1 MCGDKMVKVAFC
13 DDEAK
18 ILEDLSV
25 KIKSEFE
32 NLSCKIDL
40 YTTENSIELLEY
52 LKNYPVDILFLDID
66 MPTISGMEIA
76 QTLLNSEIK
85 TLLVFVT
92 GQDALVYKS
101 FKYHPFG
108 FIRKTYFDEEISGVV
123 KSLVEEMQK
132 SSDTFLFKT
141 NDGFNRIKLRDIL
154 YFESESNY
162 INLHTKESVYKFRST
177 VSAIE
182 KELSNKGF
190 IRTHKGFLVNQ
201 EHIFSVKSE
210 DVVLSNNVVLPI
222 GRTNRDVIKA
232 RIMRYMR

>member
-18 ILEDLSV
+18 ILEDLSE

-210 DVVLSNNVVLPI
+210 NVVLSNNVVLPI

>member
-85 TLLVFVT
+85 TRLVFVT

-182 KELSNKGF
+182 KELSAKGF

-210 DVVLSNNVVLPI
+210 NIVLSNNLVLPI

>member
-1 MCGDKMVKVAFC
+1 MLNVVIC
-13 DDEAK
+13 DDSTRDASQ
-18 ILEDLSV
+18 LEQYLLSYDKV
-25 KIKSEFE
+25 PVETK
-32 NLSCKIDL
+32 L
-40 YTTENSIELLEY
+40 YTNPQKMLEQ
-52 LKNYPVDILFLDID
+52 LTRDTHCVFLDID
-66 MPTISGMEIA
+66 MPTISGMDIA
-76 QTLLNSEIK
+76 ETLLNSKIK

-108 FIRKTYFDEEISGVV
+108 FIRKAFFDDEITGVV
-123 KSLVEEMQK
+123 KGLVEEIQK

-141 NDGFNRIKLRDIL
+141 NDGFNRIKIKNIL

-162 INLHTKESVYKFRST
+162 LNLHTANTVYKFRST
-177 VSAIE
+177 LSAIE
-182 KELSNKGF
+182 KELSAKGF

-210 DVVLSNNVVLPI
+210 NIVLSNNVVLPI

>member
-210 DVVLSNNVVLPI
+210 NVVLSNNVVLPI

>member
-1 MCGDKMVKVAFC
+1 MVKVAFC

-182 KELSNKGF
+182 KELSTKGF

-210 DVVLSNNVVLPI
+210 NVVLSNNVVLPI

>member
-1 MCGDKMVKVAFC
+1 MIKVAFC

-25 KIKSEFE
+25 KIKKEFE
-32 NLSCKIDL
+32 KINCEIDL
-40 YTTENSIELLEY
+40 YTTESSFMLLEY
-52 LKNYPVDILFLDID
+52 LQSTPVDIIFLDID
-66 MPTISGMEIA
+66 MPAISGMDIA
-76 QTLLNSEIK
+76 EALLNSDIK

-108 FIRKTYFDEEISGVV
+108 FIRKTYFDEEITGVV
-123 KSLVEEMQK
+123 KSLAEEIQK
-132 SSDTFLFKT
+132 STDTFLFKT
-141 NDGFNRIKLRDIL
+141 GDGVNRIKLKDIL

-162 INLHTKESVYKFRST
+162 LNMHTKDTVYKFRST
-177 VSAIE
+177 LSAIE
-182 KELSNKGF
+182 KELSAKGF

-210 DVVLSNNVVLPI
+210 NVVLGNNTVLPI

>member
-1 MCGDKMVKVAFC
+1 MIEVAFC

-25 KIKSEFE
+25 KIKKEFE
-32 NLSCKIDL
+32 KLNCEIDL
-40 YTTENSIELLEY
+40 YTTAHSVELLEH
-52 LKNYPVDILFLDID
+52 LKGCPVDILFLDID
-66 MPTISGMEIA
+66 MPTISGMDIA
-76 QTLLNSEIK
+76 EALLNSEIK

-108 FIRKTYFDEEISGVV
+108 FIRKTYFDEEITGVV
-123 KSLVEEMQK
+123 KGLVEEIQK

-141 NDGFNRIKLRDIL
+141 NDSFNRIKLKDIL

-162 INLHTKESVYKFRST
+162 LNLHTVNNVYKFRST
-177 VSAIE
+177 LSAIE
-182 KELSNKGF
+182 KELSAKGF

-210 DVVLSNNVVLPI
+210 NIVLSSNVVLPI

>member
-1 MCGDKMVKVAFC
+1 MVKVAFC

-32 NLSCKIDL
+32 NLSCEIDL
-40 YTTENSIELLEY
+40 YTTKNSIELLEY
-52 LKNYPVDILFLDID
+52 LKNYTVDILFLDID

-182 KELSNKGF
+182 KELSTKGF

-210 DVVLSNNVVLPI
+210 NVVLSNNVVLPI

>member
-32 NLSCKIDL
+32 DLSCKIDL

-162 INLHTKESVYKFRST
+162 INLHTNESVYKFRST

-182 KELSNKGF
+182 KELSTKGF

-210 DVVLSNNVVLPI
+210 NVVLSNNVVLPI

>member
-1 MCGDKMVKVAFC
+1 MVKVAFC

-32 NLSCKIDL
+32 DLSCKIDL

-182 KELSNKGF
+182 KELSTKGF

-210 DVVLSNNVVLPI
+210 NVVLSNNVVLPI

>member
-18 ILEDLSV
+18 ILEDLSE

-182 KELSNKGF
+182 KELSTKGF

-210 DVVLSNNVVLPI
+210 NVVLSNNVVLPI

>member
-13 DDEAK
+13 DDEAR

-108 FIRKTYFDEEISGVV
+108 FIRKTYFDEEISGIV

-182 KELSNKGF
+182 KELSTKGF

-210 DVVLSNNVVLPI
+210 NVVLSNNVVLPI

>member
-1 MCGDKMVKVAFC
+1 MVKVAFC

>member
-1 MCGDKMVKVAFC
+1 MIKVAFC

-18 ILEDLSV
+18 ILADLSQKV
-25 KIKSEFE
+25 LSEFE
-32 NLSCKIDL
+32 NNECEIEL
-40 YTTENSIELLEY
+40 YITESSMELLEY
-52 LKNYPVDILFLDID
+52 IKENVVDILFLDID
-66 MPTISGMEIA
+66 MPRLSGMDIA
-76 QTLLNSEIK
+76 ETLLNSEMN

-123 KSLVEEMQK
+123 KGLIEEIHK
-132 SSDTFLFKT
+132 NSDTFSFKT
-141 NDGFNRIKLRDIL
+141 NDSLNRVKIKDIL

-162 INLHTKESVYKFRST
+162 LNLHTKDFVYKFRST
-177 VSAIE
+177 LSAIE
-182 KELSNKGF
+182 NELSSKGF

-201 EHIFSVKSE
+201 EHIFSVKA
-210 DVVLSNNVVLPI
+210 DNIVLDNEAVLPI
-222 GRTNRDVIKA
+222 GRTNRDAIKA

>member
-32 NLSCKIDL
+32 NLSCEIDL
-40 YTTENSIELLEY
+40 YTTKNSIELLEY
-52 LKNYPVDILFLDID
+52 LKNYTVDILFLDID

-162 INLHTKESVYKFRST
+162 INLHTNESVYKFRST

-182 KELSNKGF
+182 KELSTKGF

-210 DVVLSNNVVLPI
+210 NVVLSNNVVLPI

>member
-92 GQDALVYKS
+92 GQDTLVYKS

-182 KELSNKGF
+182 KELSTKGF

-210 DVVLSNNVVLPI
+210 NVVLSNNVVLPI

>member
-1 MCGDKMVKVAFC
+1 MIRVAFC

-18 ILEDLSV
+18 ILEDLSA
-25 KIKSEFE
+25 KIIKEFKKLNCE
-32 NLSCKIDL
+32 IDL
-40 YTTENSIELLEY
+40 YTTENSIDLLEY
-52 LKNYPVDILFLDID
+52 LKTSPVDILFLDID
-66 MPTISGMEIA
+66 MPTISGMDIA
-76 QTLLNSEIK
+76 ETLLNSEVK

-108 FIRKTYFDEEISGVV
+108 FIRKTYFDEEITGVV
-123 KSLVEEMQK
+123 KGLVEEIQK

-141 NDGFNRIKLRDIL
+141 NDGLNRIKLKDIL

-162 INLHTKESVYKFRST
+162 LNLHTANTVYKFRST
-177 VSAIE
+177 ISATE
-182 KELSNKGF
+182 KELSAKGF

-201 EHIFSVKSE
+201 THIFSVKSE
-210 DVVLSNNVVLPI
+210 NIVLSNSVVLPI
-222 GRTNRDVIKA
+222 GRTNRELIKV

>member
-1 MCGDKMVKVAFC
+1 
-13 DDEAK
+13 
-18 ILEDLSV
+18 
-25 KIKSEFE
+25 
-32 NLSCKIDL
+32 
-40 YTTENSIELLEY
+40 
-52 LKNYPVDILFLDID
+52 

-182 KELSNKGF
+182 KELSTKGF

-210 DVVLSNNVVLPI
+210 NVVLSNNVVLPI

>member
-1 MCGDKMVKVAFC
+1 MIKVAFC

-18 ILEDLSV
+18 ILEELSA
-25 KIKSEFE
+25 KIKNEFKNQNFE
-32 NLSCKIDL
+32 IDV
-40 YTTENSIELLEY
+40 YTTSHSIELLEY
-52 LKNYPVDILFLDID
+52 LKSSPVDILFLDID
-66 MPTISGMEIA
+66 MPTISGMDIA
-76 QTLLNSEIK
+76 ETLLNSKIK

-108 FIRKTYFDEEISGVV
+108 FIRKTYFDEEITGVV
-123 KSLVEEMQK
+123 KGLVEEIQK

-141 NDGFNRIKLRDIL
+141 NGRVNRIKLKDIL

-162 INLHTKESVYKFRST
+162 LNLHTVDTVYKFRST
-177 VSAIE
+177 LSAIE
-182 KELSNKGF
+182 KELSSKGF

-210 DVVLSNNVVLPI
+210 DIVLSNDVILPI

>member
-182 KELSNKGF
+182 KELSTKGF

-210 DVVLSNNVVLPI
+210 NVVLSNNVVLPI

>member
-123 KSLVEEMQK
+123 KSLVEKMQK

-182 KELSNKGF
+182 KELSTKGF

-210 DVVLSNNVVLPI
+210 NVVLSNNVVLPI

>member
-1 MCGDKMVKVAFC
+1 MIKVAFC

-18 ILEDLSV
+18 ILEDFSV

-32 NLSCKIDL
+32 KLSCEIDL
-40 YTTENSIELLEY
+40 YTTKNSIELLEY
-52 LKNYPVDILFLDID
+52 LKNYTVDILFLDID

-123 KSLVEEMQK
+123 KSLV
-132 SSDTFLFKT
+132 
-141 NDGFNRIKLRDIL
+141 
-154 YFESESNY
+154 
-162 INLHTKESVYKFRST
+162 
-177 VSAIE
+177 
-182 KELSNKGF
+182 
-190 IRTHKGFLVNQ
+190 
-201 EHIFSVKSE
+201 
-210 DVVLSNNVVLPI
+210 
-222 GRTNRDVIKA
+222 
-232 RIMRYMR
+232 

>member
-1 MCGDKMVKVAFC
+1 MIKVAFC

-108 FIRKTYFDEEISGVV
+108 FIRKTYFDEEISGIV

-182 KELSNKGF
+182 KELSTKGF

-210 DVVLSNNVVLPI
+210 NVVLSNNAVLPI

>member
-1 MCGDKMVKVAFC
+1 MVKVAFC

-92 GQDALVYKS
+92 GQDTLVYKS

-182 KELSNKGF
+182 KELSTKGF

-210 DVVLSNNVVLPI
+210 NVVLSNNVVLPI

>member
-1 MCGDKMVKVAFC
+1 MVKVAFC

-162 INLHTKESVYKFRST
+162 INLHTNESVYKFRST

-182 KELSNKGF
+182 KELSTKGF

-210 DVVLSNNVVLPI
+210 NVVLSNNVVLPI

>member
-1 MCGDKMVKVAFC
+1 MVKVAFC

-108 FIRKTYFDEEISGVV
+108 FIRKTYFDEEISGIV

-182 KELSNKGF
+182 KELSTKGF

-210 DVVLSNNVVLPI
+210 NVVLSNNVVLPI

>member
-1 MCGDKMVKVAFC
+1 MVKVAFC

-32 NLSCKIDL
+32 NLSCEIDL

-182 KELSNKGF
+182 KELSTKGF

-210 DVVLSNNVVLPI
+210 NVVLSNNVVLPI

>member
-162 INLHTKESVYKFRST
+162 INLHTNESVYKFRST

-182 KELSNKGF
+182 KELSTKGF

-210 DVVLSNNVVLPI
+210 NVVLSNNVVLPI

>member
-1 MCGDKMVKVAFC
+1 MVKVAFC

-18 ILEDLSV
+18 ILEDLSE

-182 KELSNKGF
+182 KELSTKGF

-210 DVVLSNNVVLPI
+210 NVVLSNNVVLPI

>member
-32 NLSCKIDL
+32 NLSCEIDL

-182 KELSNKGF
+182 KELSTKGF

-210 DVVLSNNVVLPI
+210 NVVLSNNVVLPI